1 MVNRRI
7 AGHRG
12 SRLITPDRF
21 WPHGSRLI
29 RSTGLEYDGALMD
42 ECQRG
47 LGVRRVVS
55 TWLYYVYN
63 WLFSEFLTHL
73 GFLLA
78 LVLMA
83 GLLRQRRSPSSTI
96 AWLLVILLLPYI
108 GVPLYIMIGGRK
120 MKRDGPA
127 ARSPSSTSSLQ
138 SPRRRPMRERWKPP
152 ARLVWRACAHCRQP
166 ARNW

>member
-1 MVNRRI
+1 MSNWLSYVN
-7 AGHRG
+7 
-12 SRLITPDRF
+12 
-21 WPHGSRLI
+21 
-29 RSTGLEYDGALMD
+29 
-42 ECQRG
+42 
-47 LGVRRVVS
+47 
-55 TWLYYVYN
+55 N

-120 MKRDGPA
+120 MQRMAQRKAPIFHAAADAHGRQSKRNRGTA
-127 ARSPSSTSSLQ
+127 AG
-138 SPRRRPMRERWKPP
+138 
-152 ARLVWRACAHCRQP
+152 LVWRTRRPPP
-166 ARNW
+166 ATESSWSPPASMLTPE